1 MIKLSK
7 TTKYLGGG
15 DLGNFQRKNFLTN
28 EKEGISPHLATVKR
42 TESIGGKDAMPMVS
56 GRDKLNVIKIEEEKK
71 EEPQNTK
78 RDDSMKRKDMQ
89 NQQTPSFF
97 NNIKSFFQ

>member
-1 MIKLSK
+1 
-7 TTKYLGGG
+7 
-15 DLGNFQRKNFLTN
+15 
-28 EKEGISPHLATVKR
+28 
-42 TESIGGKDAMPMVS
+42 MPMVS

-78 RDDSMKRKDMQ
+78 RDDSMKKKDMQ
-89 NQQTPSFF
+89 NQHTPSFF